1 MTDPRELEEKF
12 WKALEDDR
20 TVMLGIDGQ
29 EDGHARPMTALSEE
43 RRSPIWF
50 FTSADNLLVKQLGE
64 GGGGAIAGFASK
76 GHDLFASIRGSL
88 RVDTD
93 RAVVER
99 LWNPFIAAWFEG
111 KDDPKIRL
119 LRLDAEDAEVW
130 VDANSMVAGVKMLL
144 GMDPKKD
151 YRDKVGDVDLR

>member
-12 WKALEDDR
+12 WKALEGDR
-20 TVMLGIDGQ
+20 TMLLGLDGQ

-50 FTSADNLLVKQLGE
+50 FTSTDNALVKQLGT
-64 GGGGAIAGFASK
+64 GSGRAIAGFASK
-76 GHDLFASIRGSL
+76 GHDLFASIRGAL

-93 RAVVER
+93 RTVIER

-111 KDDPKIRL
+111 KEDPKIRL

-130 VDANSMVAGVKMLL
+130 MDASSMLAGVKMLL
-144 GMDPKKD
+144 GADPKKE
-151 YRDKVGDVDLR
+151 YRDKVGRVDLG

>member
-20 TVMLGIDGQ
+20 TMLLGLDGQ

-50 FTSADNLLVKQLGE
+50 FTSTDNALVKQLGT
-64 GGGGAIAGFASK
+64 GSGRAIAGFASK
-76 GHDLFASIRGSL
+76 GHDLFASIRGAL

-93 RAVVER
+93 RTVIER

-111 KDDPKIRL
+111 KEDPKIRL

-130 VDANSMVAGVKMLL
+130 MDASSMLAGVKMLL
-144 GMDPKKD
+144 GADPKKE
-151 YRDKVGDVDLR
+151 YRDKVGRVDLG

>member
-50 FTSADNLLVKQLGE
+50 FTSADNLLVKQLG
-64 GGGGAIAGFASK
+64 GGSGRAIAGFASK